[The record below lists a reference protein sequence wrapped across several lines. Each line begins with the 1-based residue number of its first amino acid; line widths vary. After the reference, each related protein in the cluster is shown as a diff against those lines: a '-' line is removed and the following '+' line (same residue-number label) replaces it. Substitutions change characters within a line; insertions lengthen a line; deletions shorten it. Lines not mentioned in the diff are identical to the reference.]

1 MTAPEPKKYHDRS
14 FAGVTGWTRP
24 QELSPFV
31 QPNLERD
38 SDRRIVLTI
47 ELARTHP
54 DPLVRR
60 MYGNAQEYWR
70 RVDRIADDATKRIR
84 GAGIELERRVSFP
97 ERAELRFGNTQFGH
111 NGAGIGDGVLG
122 AFLRD
127 QLLLFPGF
135 RHALIT
141 YPDALQLMPNF
152 AGDRVTDALGTILL
166 RDIIGFTQRCAAR
179 FDPRCLYNC
188 EWSNVYNPHTGTI
201 DPKFVA
207 QVPVDDHGRPIL
219 LLPKEIVRGSCALEP
234 ADYLS
239 RIQVNG
245 RWVREKFSKSELLNE
260 LGLDAAAMIHFVG
273 ARLEN
278 VRMHK
283 AFQEGI
289 AKRRGRSR

>member
-31 QPNLERD
+31 IPNLERD
-38 SDRRIVLTI
+38 SERRIVLTV
-47 ELARTHP
+47 ELARTHR
-54 DPLVRR
+54 DSIVRG
-60 MYGNAQEYWR
+60 MYANAQQYWR
-70 RVDRIADDATKRIR
+70 LVDRIAEDATELRR

-97 ERAELRFGNTQFGH
+97 ERAELRFGHTHFGH
-111 NGAGIGDGVLG
+111 NGAGIGDGLLG
-122 AFLRD
+122 AILRD
-127 QLLLFPGF
+127 HLLMFPGF
-135 RHALIT
+135 RRALVT
-141 YPDALQLMPNF
+141 HPDALQLMPNF

-166 RDIIGFTQRCAAR
+166 RDIIAYTRQCAQA
-179 FDPRCLYNC
+179 FDRRCLYDC
-188 EWSNVYNPHTGTI
+188 EWSNVFNAQTGEI
-201 DPKFVA
+201 DRRLIA
-207 QVPVDDHGRPIL
+207 RVPVDDHGRPIL